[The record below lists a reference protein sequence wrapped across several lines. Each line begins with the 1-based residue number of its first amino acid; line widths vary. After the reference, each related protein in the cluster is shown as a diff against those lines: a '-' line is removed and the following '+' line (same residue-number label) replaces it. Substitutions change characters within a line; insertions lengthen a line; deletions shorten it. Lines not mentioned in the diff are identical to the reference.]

1 MGKVRKLTMSQ
12 AIIEAVTEEMEAD
25 ESVIL
30 VGNQVSVDGS
40 FGVNRGI
47 GARFGP
53 SRVIDT
59 AIAEEAATGFAIG
72 AAFMGARPIVDYMMA
87 DFMTVALDPIA
98 VHAAK
103 FQYLS
108 AGTITQMP
116 LVLRAP
122 LGSSIEAGPHHAN
135 MVYAAFAN
143 YPGLKICAPT
153 TPYDAKGL
161 YKAAIRDNN
170 PVIIFEAIQD
180 YTRKGEVPEEPYL
193 VPLGQANVL
202 REGRDI
208 TIAAFAVGVDKAVR
222 AAKLLEKEGIAAEVI
237 DMRSLIPLDEETILK
252 SVKKTKRL
260 LLVDEGCESFGITG
274 EIAFRMTQEA
284 WDVLAMPVARVT
296 MKDVSI
302 PSGPMERAVWVTP
315 EQVAKKV
322 KDMLNVK
329 EG

>member
-1 MGKVRKLTMSQ
+1 MDKEKKRRLTVSQ

-25 ESVIL
+25 PSVIL
-30 VGNQVSVDGS
+30 VGNQVSLDGS
-40 FGVNRGI
+40 FGVNRGL
-47 GARFGP
+47 GKKFGP

-87 DFMTVALDPIA
+87 DFMTVAIDPVA

-108 AGTITQMP
+108 AGEIKKLP
-116 LVLRAP
+116 LVFRAP

-135 MVYAAFAN
+135 MVYSAFAN

-180 YTRKGEVPEEPYL
+180 YTTRGEVPEGDYV
-193 VPLGQANVL
+193 VPLGKAGIC
-202 REGRDI
+202 REGDDI
-208 TIAAFAVGVDKAVR
+208 TIAAFAVGVGKAKK
-222 AAKLLEKEGIAAEVI
+222 AAEMLAKEGINAEVI
-237 DMRSLIPLDEETILK
+237 DIRSLVPLDVDTIAA
-252 SVKKTKRL
+252 SVKKTGRL
-260 LLVDEGCESFGITG
+260 VLVDEGCESFGITG
-274 EIAFRMTQEA
+274 EIAFKVTQA
-284 WDVLAMPVARVT
+284 VWGDLKAPVERVT
-296 MKDVSI
+296 MANVSI
-302 PSGPMERAVWVTP
+302 PSGPMERAVWVRS
-315 EQVAKKV
+315 EQIVDKV
-322 KDMLNVK
+322 KAMLK
-329 EG
+329 